1 MAARV
6 RKRNKKD
13 KKRPD
18 CSARKEKTG
27 FEDIRA
33 LKNKPSRQQAKE
45 RGGPRLRLR
54 PRLAHHN
61 GPRHGGL
68 ECGAEVQQPLLV
80 VLA

>member
-1 MAARV
+1 MAALV
-6 RKRNKKD
+6 RKRK
-13 KKRPD
+13 
-18 CSARKEKTG
+18 SGQIVVLEERKE
-27 FEDIRA
+27 A
-33 LKNKPSRQQAKE
+33 LKTPALSRTSQADSKRRKE
-45 RGGPRLRLR
+45 GGPRLRLR